1 MDLKVNGFNQSFGIK
16 MKPSISK
23 FEAAADISVKD
34 RLTGIVYNVL
44 PKKPEYMYASEKK
57 IIQYPVMVNGV
68 ESFYNVKYPYA
79 QNQINRVGFEMT
91 QKEGLDLQLM
101 SAREI
106 YKDIAQKAMRSESA
120 EVKTLAVG

>member
-106 YKDIAQKAMRSESA
+106 YKDITQKAMRSESA